1 MPTPVSI
8 FSHRLGVVLG
18 DTARR
23 APAVAEKTNEIT
35 ASADALT
42 MLMLTGVGI
51 TGDAMFTQRAIAETI
66 VDAENDYLLVVKA
79 NQPTLHAEI
88 AALFAD
94 PDAAVSGAEERTV
107 HSQRIERRR
116 LRASTE
122 LGGYTDWPGLAQTL
136 CMERRVTDRRTGEMR
151 AEIAYAVTSLS
162 AQRATPAQLLTLWR
176 EHWHIENKLH
186 WVRDVTYGEDR
197 STVRAGAGPQALA
210 AMRNRAI
217 GLLRLGGA
225 TNIAAACRR
234 YAAQPAVALAAVG
247 LTVDNE

>member
-1 MPTPVSI
+1 
-8 FSHRLGVVLG
+8 
-18 DTARR
+18 
-23 APAVAEKTNEIT
+23 
-35 ASADALT
+35 
-42 MLMLTGVGI
+42 
-51 TGDAMFTQRAIAETI
+51 
-66 VDAENDYLLVVKA
+66 VVKA

-225 TNIAAACRR
+225 TNIAAASRR

-247 LTVDNE
+247 LTADNE